1 MLGLLAQSVETA
13 RNDSYFYSLM
23 FMLLGV
29 SVAIGFFF
37 QVSLKFNCILM
48 RRNESRLLLQFKI
61 YANTNLLHLSR
72 SPCMLQRE
80 NISHSE

>member
-1 MLGLLAQSVETA
+1 MIESFSQIVMDNMNSKLIIFTISFQMLGLLAQSVETA

-37 QVSLKFNCILM
+37 QVSIKFKCILM
-48 RRNESRLLLQFKI
+48 
-61 YANTNLLHLSR
+61 
-72 SPCMLQRE
+72 E
-80 NISHSE
+80 NHKFEIS